1 MAIKKSD
8 PPSKKKLSQMDKLE
22 AAMIKSGFYNPKA
35 PPKFG
40 VEITRTTK
48 TAPNKKIQSV
58 LNAVNYPT
66 RKRIS
71 GGLQDGKMM
80 IRKDHSYITK
90 TSKKK

>member
-8 PPSKKKLSQMDKLE
+8 PPKKNLSQMDKLE
-22 AAMIKSGFYNPKA
+22 AAMIKSGLYDPKA
-35 PPKFG
+35 PPKYG
-40 VEITRTTK
+40 AKITRTTK